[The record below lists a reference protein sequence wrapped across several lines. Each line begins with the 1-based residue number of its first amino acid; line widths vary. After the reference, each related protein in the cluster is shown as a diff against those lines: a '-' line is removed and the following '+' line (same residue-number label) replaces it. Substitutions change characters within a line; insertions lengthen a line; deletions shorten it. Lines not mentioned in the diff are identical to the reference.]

1 MTAPA
6 LTPEQHTTLR
16 RRMAALNDP
25 EMRLRDWD
33 GTFVGDICWRKPEDL
48 TERQMDMV
56 DLLAWRYRDQIA
68 ALPDHQFPGIIPVT
82 EPKLA
87 KKPERRWPDRAPEPQ
102 RRQRGQRS

>member
-33 GTFVGDICWRKPEDL
+33 SAFVADVCWRKPEDL
-48 TERQMDMV
+48 TERQRDMV
-56 DLLAWRYRDQIA
+56 DVLAWRYRDQVA
-68 ALPDHQFPGIIPVT
+68 ALPDHQFPGIIPPK
-82 EPKLA
+82 EPKLRE
-87 KKPERRWPDRAPEPQ
+87 KPEKRWADRAPEPQ
-102 RRQRGQRS
+102 RRQRGPR